1 MSRRD
6 RITCAIRSLWL
17 DMRIVSL
24 LPSATEIVC
33 LLGLRDSLVGR
44 SHACDFPHDVA
55 DVPIMTYSN
64 IGGANGANDADHPL
78 SGAEIDA
85 RVSRQ
90 LRDGLSL
97 YGVHIDRLEAAQPD
111 LILTQELCDVCAV
124 STSAVHAAVR
134 ELSANWQNEAHVMS
148 LEPTDIDGII
158 ESILG
163 VGELTGSA
171 DAARREAARMLERLK
186 RVQTAL
192 KGIAHRPTVA
202 ALEWMDPPFAPGHW
216 VPEQIEFAG
225 GNPVLGTKAQPSARC
240 TWDDV
245 IHTQAECVVAMPCG
259 CDVAASARAFQEVA
273 ALDVW
278 RDLPATYLWQL
289 YAVDAT
295 SYFSRPGPRVVE
307 GVEILAGMLHPDRW
321 PAPGPEQAV
330 RVNDIVE
337 AEIRIQPRAP

>member
-1 MSRRD
+1 
-6 RITCAIRSLWL
+6 
-17 DMRIVSL
+17 MRIVSL
-24 LPSATEIVC
+24 LPAATEIVC
-33 LLGLRDSLVGR
+33 LLGLRDHLVGR
-44 SHACDFPHDVA
+44 SHECDFPHDVA
-55 DVPIMTYSN
+55 NVPVMTYSN
-64 IGGANGANDADHPL
+64 IGAARGAEGADHPL

-85 RVSRQ
+85 RVSQR
-90 LRDGLSL
+90 LHEGLSL
-97 YGVHIDRLEAAQPD
+97 YSVHMDRLEAARPD

-134 ELSANWQNEAHVMS
+134 ELSPNWQNDAHVVS

-158 ESILG
+158 ESILA

-171 DAARREAARMLERLK
+171 DAARREAARMIERLK

-192 KGIAHRPTVA
+192 DGIAHRPTVA
-202 ALEWMDPPFAPGHW
+202 ALEWLDPPFAPGHW
-216 VPEQIEFAG
+216 VPEQIALAG
-225 GNPVLGTKAQPSARC
+225 GNPVLGQAGTPSARI

-259 CDVAASARAFQEVA
+259 YDVGASARAFQDIA

-321 PAPGPEQAV
+321 PAPGPEQAL
-330 RVNDIVE
+330 RVNDLVE
-337 AEIRIQPRAP
+337 AEIRIQQRRGN